1 MSEELELRRV
11 EMEYHQKIQ
20 TIARREGALHTA
32 HSMLQGNP
40 GENNILDPKDVF
52 KLAKQIIKFIEE

>member
-20 TIARREGALHTA
+20 TIARREGAIHTA
-32 HSMLQGNP
+32 HNILRDSA
-40 GENNILDPKDVF
+40 GESVTLDPKDVF